1 MPYLQLDVPGSYP
14 VHIKRALACQ
24 LGSIYAEVMRT
35 RAEKVVVAVRELG
48 EGSMCRCGDSCAP
61 AAMLSCDIRLGRPA
75 ELRARLAE
83 RLIEAC
89 ARLLDLMPDQL
100 TVEFTQHPG
109 DDFYRP
115 GSGLVSDWSPAE
127 GS

>member
-14 VHIKRALACQ
+14 VHIKRALAGQ
-24 LGSIYAEVMRT
+24 LGSIYAEVMKT
-35 RAEKVVVAVRELG
+35 RAEKVVFAVRELG
-48 EGSMCRCGDSCAP
+48 EGSMWRCGDSCAP
-61 AAMLSCDIRLGRPA
+61 SCDIRLGRPA
-75 ELRARLAE
+75 ELRAQLAE

-89 ARLLDLMPDQL
+89 ASLLDLKPDNL

-127 GS
+127 AS